1 LYITPSFKINQNRS
15 SYAMTGYAKR
25 AHLSY
30 TAICRIVGSAMRHAN
45 PPTARLETR
54 LPHAVMGRL
63 KRAAEIRGCTV
74 TDFVV
79 AAADE
84 AACRAIEETEIIRL
98 SIEGQRQIA
107 AAILNPPAATPAL
120 KKAAKR
126 YRGLCGAQ

>member
-1 LYITPSFKINQNRS
+1 MEFVEKAALLAQATPLAFDAYGNLPYSKGGMKNETQ
-15 SYAMTGYAKR
+15 
-25 AHLSY
+25 
-30 TAICRIVGSAMRHAN
+30 
-45 PPTARLETR
+45 PTARLEAR
-54 LPHAVMGRL
+54 LPHAVMSRL
-63 KRAAEIRGCTV
+63 KRAAEIRGRTL

-126 YRGLCGAQ
+126 YRELFGVQ